1 MSRQKPEYLNLYEII
16 RDEITSG
23 SWPYGA
29 RLPSRRQTALDRG
42 LSAVTVEHSYELL
55 CQEGYIQARS
65 RSGYYVIYRSDDGF
79 AAVDSQPL
87 MHAPIDEADAEDAFP
102 LSVLASAMRRVL
114 ADYGE
119 ALLCKPPNEG
129 CLELR
134 TAISRYLAR
143 NRGIHAAMDQIVIGS
158 GAEYLYGLSVQMLGR
173 YRIYGIEDPCYE
185 KIRLIYR
192 SSGVRLDPLKMG
204 ENGILSSELE
214 RTPASVLHVTPYYSY
229 PSGKSADA
237 SKRNEYI
244 RWAQTKNAW
253 LIEDDYASEFAGNLK
268 TEKTLFAR
276 DPKEH
281 VIYINSFT
289 RTIAPS
295 IRIAYMILPETHSK
309 ALLQRIQGR
318 SCTVSTLSQLVLA
331 ELLNSGSFER
341 HINRLRRRNRKSNN
355 IRK

>member
-1 MSRQKPEYLNLYEII
+1 MEESTAYLRIYEQL
-16 RDEITSG
+16 REEITG
-23 SWPYGA
+23 GIYPYG
-29 RLPSRRQTALDRG
+29 RKIPSKRSLADMYDV
-42 LSAVTVEHSYELL
+42 SVITVEHALALL
-55 CQEGYIQARS
+55 AEEGYIEKKE
-65 RSGYYVIYRSDDGF
+65 RSGCYVIYRQED
-79 AAVDSQPL
+79 L
-87 MHAPIDEADAEDAFP
+87 MDAGRN
-102 LSVLASAMRRVL
+102 RRVRL
-114 ADYGE
+114 DYVPAEGTFPYSVYVKAVRKVLNDYGE
-119 ALLCKPPNEG
+119 AVMQRTEG
-129 CLELR
+129 SGSLILR
-134 TAISRYLAR
+134 QAISAYLLRCRSMNADP
-143 NRGIHAAMDQIVIGS
+143 GQIVIGS